1 MRTQA
6 SLVNTKLMLPGLQ
19 SVDGSQATT
28 IPGPYA
34 TEKSRQTSKKNYTL
48 CSDYQ
53 LLNGL
58 PVTIDGKVDHKS
70 LLAMGK
76 QLVYPPSSLA
86 MSPAEDG
93 KKNKVLHKVIQLFK
107 TLLELPEPHRAH
119 NNSFEIGG

>member
-6 SLVNTKLMLPGLQ
+6 SLVNTKLLLPGLQ
-19 SVDGSQATT
+19 SINGSKQQQYLVPMLLKRVAK
-28 IPGPYA
+28 YL
-34 TEKSRQTSKKNYTL
+34 KKLTL
-48 CSDYQ
+48 CSGYQ

-76 QLVYPPSSLA
+76 QLVYPPSGLA
-86 MSPAEDG
+86 MSTAEDG
-93 KKNKVLHKVIQLFK
+93 KKNKVLHEVIQLFK

-119 NNSFEIGG
+119 NYSSEIRG